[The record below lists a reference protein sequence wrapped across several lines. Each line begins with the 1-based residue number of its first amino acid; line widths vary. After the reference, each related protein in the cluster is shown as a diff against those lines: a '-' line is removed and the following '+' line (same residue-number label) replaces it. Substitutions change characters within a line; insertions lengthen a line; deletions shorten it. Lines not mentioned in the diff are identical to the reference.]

1 MLWCDFETKSAC
13 DLKIHGV
20 YNYAQDLST
29 EVLCMSYAFDNDVVV
44 QTWTP
49 DQPFPDTVRNYTG
62 QIRAHNAA
70 FERLI
75 FWYVLGINFKLE
87 QFYCTAA
94 QARANCLPA
103 SLEDIGRAMSA
114 KMKKDHRGKQL
125 IRQCCFPPYNTAL
138 IPELIVYC
146 EQDVRAMRE
155 ISLALRQLSDD
166 ELLDYQINERINDRG
181 LLVDVPLCNAAISYA
196 TAELQ
201 EIQSLVKDITGIV
214 SARSP
219 KLKEWVAERI
229 DPNLMMVDD
238 KLSLN
243 KNIRTAL
250 LQLDLPTDVLDVVQC
265 IDDISA
271 SSVAKFKRM
280 AELADIEDYRV
291 RGAFVFNGGSATG
304 RASSYGVQLQNMARV
319 CAKDPVA
326 VRSAMM
332 AGDDLN
338 AYGNR
343 VTDVLKGMIRPSII
357 PAKGNVLVVADWAG
371 IEARCNPWLSNHVA
385 SEAKLDIFRSG
396 GDVYVENAKSTFNT
410 QEVTKDQRFIGKVQE
425 LACFT
430 EETKVLTH
438 NGIKAILDVLIT
450 DKLWDGS
457 SWVDHQGVILK
468 GMKEVINVCGVNVTP
483 NHLVLIKKNWF
494 PMHQL
499 NSNKFILFQA
509 LVTGSVNLPYWEL
522 KELNLGPALSI
533 WRKYNAIVGQRLIMS
548 IYQTLEKVAQHGVIL
563 ALRNKLDIGVKIITN
578 LRVFALMMRI
588 VDGCLIGFQHVKG
601 GVLTLKT
608 KVIQIMGGGALHYT
622 PYGKRI
628 NLHFC
633 NTLLRLK
640 GGINRNWNLIGL
652 MSIRVMNLKI
662 LGSLL
667 KKKIVIIKEKCKICN
682 HTLPN
687 LKPVYDILNSGKNNR
702 FTIVS
707 DAGALIVHN
716 CGYSGGVGAFASMS
730 RIYGLVMSEDRAKKM
745 VRGWRIANP
754 WCIPYGQDLER
765 AYMSAMRHKGHEFSA
780 GRVTYLFD
788 GNHLWYILPSGRIL
802 CYPFARIE
810 DGAVTYLKAA
820 FKPASDAEE
829 WPRARLWQGIA
840 QENCAQA
847 TANDLLRYSLRQ
859 LDNVIAHIHDE
870 IVVECKA
877 DDAEEVTKRMTSIMC
892 SPPVWAEG
900 LPLDVEIATMYR
912 YGK

>member
-1 MLWCDFETKSAC
+1 MTLWVDFETKSAC
-13 DLKIHGV
+13 DLKKHGV
-20 YNYAQDLST
+20 YNYAQDRST
-29 EVLCMSYAFDNDVVV
+29 EVLCMSYAFDDEAV

-49 DQPFPDTVRNYTG
+49 DQPFPERVRNFKG
-62 QIRAHNAA
+62 QIRAHNSA

-75 FWYVLGINFKLE
+75 FWYVLGINFELE
-87 QFYCTAA
+87 QFYCTAT
-94 QARANCLPA
+94 QARANCLPG

-125 IRQCCFPPYNTAL
+125 IRQCCVPPYNTAL
-138 IPELIVYC
+138 LPELIHYC

-155 ISLALRQLSDD
+155 VSLALRQLSDD
-166 ELLDYQINERINDRG
+166 ELLDYHVNERINDKG
-181 LLVDVPLCNAAISYA
+181 LLVDVPLCHAAIGYA
-196 TAELQ
+196 TTELDD
-201 EIQSLVKDITGIV
+201 IQALVKDITGIA

-229 DPNLMMVDD
+229 DPELMMVDE

-243 KNIRTAL
+243 KATRTAL
-250 LQLDLPTDVLDVVQC
+250 LQLDLPNEVLDVVQC

-280 AELADIEDYRV
+280 AELADIEDGRV

-319 CAKDPVA
+319 CAKDPEA

-332 AGDDLN
+332 SGDDLSPF
-338 AYGNR
+338 GTR
-343 VTDVLKGMIRPSII
+343 VTNVLKGMIRPAII

-396 GDVYVENAKSTFNT
+396 GDVYVENAKSTFNVK
-410 QEVTKDQRFIGKVQE
+410 EVTKDQRFIGKVQE
-425 LACFT
+425 LA
-430 EETKVLTH
+430 L
-438 NGIKAILDVLIT
+438 
-450 DKLWDGS
+450 
-457 SWVDHQGVILK
+457 
-468 GMKEVINVCGVNVTP
+468 
-483 NHLVLIKKNWF
+483 
-494 PMHQL
+494 
-499 NSNKFILFQA
+499 
-509 LVTGSVNLPYWEL
+509 
-522 KELNLGPALSI
+522 
-533 WRKYNAIVGQRLIMS
+533 
-548 IYQTLEKVAQHGVIL
+548 
-563 ALRNKLDIGVKIITN
+563 
-578 LRVFALMMRI
+578 
-588 VDGCLIGFQHVKG
+588 
-601 GVLTLKT
+601 
-608 KVIQIMGGGALHYT
+608 
-622 PYGKRI
+622 
-628 NLHFC
+628 
-633 NTLLRLK
+633 
-640 GGINRNWNLIGL
+640 
-652 MSIRVMNLKI
+652 
-662 LGSLL
+662 
-667 KKKIVIIKEKCKICN
+667 
-682 HTLPN
+682 
-687 LKPVYDILNSGKNNR
+687 
-702 FTIVS
+702 
-707 DAGALIVHN
+707 
-716 CGYSGGVGAFASMS
+716 GYSGGAGAFSSMA
-730 RIYGLVMSEDRAKKM
+730 RIYGLNMPEHQIKRM
-745 VRGWRIANP
+745 INGWRVANP
-754 WCIPYGQDLER
+754 WCIPYGQELER

-788 GNHLWYILPSGRIL
+788 GNHLWYILPSGRVL
-802 CYPFARIE
+802 CYPFARLE

>member
-1 MLWCDFETKSAC
+1 MLFIDFESKSAC
-13 DLKIHGV
+13 DLKKHGV
-20 YNYAQDLST
+20 YNYAQDRST
-29 EVLCMSYAFDNDVVV
+29 EVLCMSYAFDDEAV

-49 DQPFPDTVRNYTG
+49 DQPFPERVRNFKG

-87 QFYCTAA
+87 QFYCTAT
-94 QARANCLPA
+94 QARANCLPG

-125 IRQCCFPPYNTAL
+125 IRQCCVPPYNTAL
-138 IPELIVYC
+138 LPELIHYC

-155 ISLALRQLSDD
+155 VSLALRQLSDD
-166 ELLDYQINERINDRG
+166 ELLDYHVNERINDKG
-181 LLVDVPLCNAAISYA
+181 LLVDVPLCHAAIGYA
-196 TAELQ
+196 TTELND
-201 EIQSLVKDITGIV
+201 IQALVKDITGIT

-229 DPNLMMVDD
+229 DPELMMVDE

-243 KNIRTAL
+243 KATRTAL
-250 LQLDLPTDVLDVVQC
+250 LQMDLPNEVLDVVQC

-280 AELADIEDYRV
+280 AELADVEDGRV

-304 RASSYGVQLQNMARV
+304 RASSYGVQLQNMARI
-319 CAKDPVA
+319 CAKDPEA

-332 AGDDLN
+332 AGDDLSPF
-338 AYGNR
+338 GTR
-343 VTDVLKGMIRPSII
+343 VTNVLKGMIRPAII

-396 GDVYVENAKSTFNT
+396 GDVYVENAKSTFNVK
-410 QEVTKDQRFIGKVQE
+410 EVTKDQRFIGKVQE
-425 LACFT
+425 LA
-430 EETKVLTH
+430 L
-438 NGIKAILDVLIT
+438 
-450 DKLWDGS
+450 
-457 SWVDHQGVILK
+457 
-468 GMKEVINVCGVNVTP
+468 
-483 NHLVLIKKNWF
+483 
-494 PMHQL
+494 
-499 NSNKFILFQA
+499 
-509 LVTGSVNLPYWEL
+509 
-522 KELNLGPALSI
+522 
-533 WRKYNAIVGQRLIMS
+533 
-548 IYQTLEKVAQHGVIL
+548 
-563 ALRNKLDIGVKIITN
+563 
-578 LRVFALMMRI
+578 
-588 VDGCLIGFQHVKG
+588 
-601 GVLTLKT
+601 
-608 KVIQIMGGGALHYT
+608 
-622 PYGKRI
+622 
-628 NLHFC
+628 
-633 NTLLRLK
+633 
-640 GGINRNWNLIGL
+640 
-652 MSIRVMNLKI
+652 
-662 LGSLL
+662 
-667 KKKIVIIKEKCKICN
+667 
-682 HTLPN
+682 
-687 LKPVYDILNSGKNNR
+687 
-702 FTIVS
+702 
-707 DAGALIVHN
+707 
-716 CGYSGGVGAFASMS
+716 GYSGGAGAFSSMA
-730 RIYGLVMSEDRAKKM
+730 RIYGLNMPEHQIKRM
-745 VRGWRIANP
+745 INGWRVANP
-754 WCIPYGQDLER
+754 WCIPYGQELER

-802 CYPFARIE
+802 CYPFARLE

-877 DDAEEVTKRMTSIMC
+877 DDAEEVTKRMMSVMC
-892 SPPVWAEG
+892 TPPVWAEG
-900 LPLDVEIATMYR
+900 IPLDIEITTMYR

>member
-1 MLWCDFETKSAC
+1 MLFIDFETKSAC
-13 DLKIHGV
+13 DLKKHGV
-20 YNYAQDLST
+20 YNYAQDRST
-29 EVLCMSYAFDNDVVV
+29 EVLCMSYAFDGDVV

-49 DQPFPDTVRNYTG
+49 DQPFPDAVRNYKG
-62 QIRAHNAA
+62 EIRAHNAT

-75 FWYVLGINFKLE
+75 FWYVLGINFELE
-87 QFYCTAA
+87 QFYCTAT
-94 QARANCLPA
+94 QARANCLPG

-125 IRQCCFPPYNTAL
+125 IRQCCVPPYNTAL
-138 IPELIVYC
+138 LPELIHYC

-155 ISLALRQLSDD
+155 VSLALRQLDAD
-166 ELLDYQINERINDRG
+166 ELRDYHINERINDRG
-181 LLVDVPLCNAAISYA
+181 LLIDVPLCHAAIGYA
-196 TAELQ
+196 TAEL
-201 EIQSLVKDITGIV
+201 EDIQTLVKDITGIA

-219 KLKEWVAERI
+219 KLKEWVADRLR
-229 DPNLMMVDD
+229 DVDVMMVED

-243 KNIRTAL
+243 KNVRTAL
-250 LQLDLPTDVLDVVQC
+250 LQLDLPDEVLDVVQC

-280 AELADIEDYRV
+280 AELADVEDHRV

-332 AGDDLN
+332 AGDSLS
-338 AYGNR
+338 AFGSR
-343 VTDVLKGMIRPSII
+343 VTDVLKGMIRPAII
-357 PAKGNVLVVADWAG
+357 PAKSNVLVVADWAG

-396 GDVYVENAKSTFNT
+396 GDVYVENAKSTFNVK
-410 QEVTKDQRFIGKVQE
+410 EVTKDQRFIGKVQE
-425 LACFT
+425 LA
-430 EETKVLTH
+430 L
-438 NGIKAILDVLIT
+438 
-450 DKLWDGS
+450 
-457 SWVDHQGVILK
+457 
-468 GMKEVINVCGVNVTP
+468 
-483 NHLVLIKKNWF
+483 
-494 PMHQL
+494 
-499 NSNKFILFQA
+499 
-509 LVTGSVNLPYWEL
+509 
-522 KELNLGPALSI
+522 
-533 WRKYNAIVGQRLIMS
+533 
-548 IYQTLEKVAQHGVIL
+548 
-563 ALRNKLDIGVKIITN
+563 
-578 LRVFALMMRI
+578 
-588 VDGCLIGFQHVKG
+588 
-601 GVLTLKT
+601 
-608 KVIQIMGGGALHYT
+608 
-622 PYGKRI
+622 
-628 NLHFC
+628 
-633 NTLLRLK
+633 
-640 GGINRNWNLIGL
+640 
-652 MSIRVMNLKI
+652 
-662 LGSLL
+662 
-667 KKKIVIIKEKCKICN
+667 
-682 HTLPN
+682 
-687 LKPVYDILNSGKNNR
+687 
-702 FTIVS
+702 
-707 DAGALIVHN
+707 
-716 CGYSGGVGAFASMS
+716 GYSGGAGAFASMA
-730 RIYGLVMSEDRAKKM
+730 RIYGLNMPEHQIKRM
-745 VRGWRIANP
+745 INGWRVANP

-802 CYPFARIE
+802 NYPFARIE

-820 FKPASDAEE
+820 FKPASDAVE

>member
-1 MLWCDFETKSAC
+1 MLFVDFESKSAC
-13 DLKIHGV
+13 DLKKHGV
-20 YNYAQDLST
+20 YNYAQDRST
-29 EVLCMSYAFDNDVVV
+29 EVLCMSYAFDDEAV

-49 DQPFPDTVRNYTG
+49 EQPFPERVRNYKG
-62 QIRAHNAA
+62 QIRAHNSV

-75 FWYVLGINFKLE
+75 FWYVLGINFELE
-87 QFYCTAA
+87 QFYCTAT
-94 QARANCLPA
+94 QARANCLPG

-125 IRQCCFPPYNTAL
+125 IRHCCVPPYNTAL
-138 IPELIVYC
+138 LPELIHYC

-155 ISLALRQLSDD
+155 VSLALRQLSDD
-166 ELLDYQINERINDRG
+166 ELLDYHMNERINDKG
-181 LLVDVPLCNAAISYA
+181 LLIDVPLCHAAIGYA
-196 TAELQ
+196 TAEL
-201 EIQSLVKDITGIV
+201 EDIQTLVKDITGIA

-219 KLKEWVAERI
+219 KLKQWVADRLR
-229 DPNLMMVDD
+229 DVDVMMVDD

-243 KNIRTAL
+243 KNVRTAL
-250 LQLDLPTDVLDVVQC
+250 LQLDLPDEVLDVVQC

-280 AELADIEDYRV
+280 GELADVEDHRV

-304 RASSYGVQLQNMARV
+304 RSSSFGVQLQNMSRV

-332 AGDDLN
+332 AGDDLG
-338 AYGNR
+338 AFGSR
-343 VTDVLKGMIRPSII
+343 VTDVLKGMIRPAII
-357 PAKGNVLVVADWAG
+357 PAPGNVLIVADWAG

-410 QEVTKDQRFIGKVQE
+410 KEVTKEQRFIGKVQE

-438 NGIKAILDVLIT
+438 NGIKVILDVLIS

-468 GMKEVINVCGVNVTP
+468 GMKEVINVCGVNATP
-483 NHLVLIKKNWF
+483 NHLVLVKKNWL
-494 PMHQL
+494 PIHQL

-509 LVTGSVNLPYWEL
+509 LVTGSVSLPYWEL
-522 KELNLGPALSI
+522 KELNLGSALLI
-533 WRKYNAIVGQRLIMS
+533 WRKYNAIVGQRPIMS
-548 IYQTLEKVAQHGVIL
+548 IYLILEKVAQHDVIL
-563 ALRNKLDIGVKIITN
+563 ALKNKLDFGVKIFIN
-578 LRVFALMMRI
+578 LQVFALMTRI
-588 VDGCLIGFQHVKG
+588 VGGCLIGFQHVKG
-601 GVLTLKT
+601 DVLTLKT
-608 KVIQIMGGGALHYT
+608 KAIQIMGDGALRYI

-633 NTLLRLK
+633 NMFLRLTA
-640 GGINRNWNLIGL
+640 GINRNWNLIGL
-652 MSIRVMNLKI
+652 MSIRGMSLKI

-667 KKKIVIIKEKCKICN
+667 KKKIVTIKEKCKICS

-730 RIYGLVMSEDRAKKM
+730 RIYGLVMSEERAKKM

-754 WCIPYGQDLER
+754 WMMPYGQDMDR

-802 CYPFARIE
+802 NYPFARIE

-820 FKPASDAEE
+820 FKPASDAVE

-859 LDNVIAHIHDE
+859 LDGVIAHIHDE
-870 IVVECKA
+870 IVVECRE
-877 DDAEEVTKRMTSIMC
+877 DEAENITKRMTSSMC
-892 SPPVWAEG
+892 SAPVWAEG